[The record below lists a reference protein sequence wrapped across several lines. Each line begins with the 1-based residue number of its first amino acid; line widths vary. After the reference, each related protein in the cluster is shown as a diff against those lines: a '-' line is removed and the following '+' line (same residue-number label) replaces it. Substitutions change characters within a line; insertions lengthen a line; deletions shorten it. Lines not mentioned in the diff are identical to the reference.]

1 MLPAA
6 IEKFEELLEKVAD
19 LEPKILKGYDASAGK
34 ASFFYWGAA
43 CRIQCEDME
52 ALKTEAEDLLIL
64 WLSDDGDMA
73 YTNGLSIDD
82 FQTYRVNGNLEL
94 TPEKEGM

>member
-1 MLPAA
+1 
-6 IEKFEELLEKVAD
+6 
-19 LEPKILKGYDASAGK
+19 
-34 ASFFYWGAA
+34 
-43 CRIQCEDME
+43 ME